1 MAGNRDTHRVT
12 CKCALFSPDHKQ
24 VLVVDYGKEGYG
36 LPGGH
41 IDAGESPDQAMAR
54 ELFEELGLNNQTL
67 NHADFMMHQNGKI
80 ILGYIGTLDTSTQ
93 LRPQIEEMQQAIW
106 VDVDDVR
113 SGKVPVPS
121 YYRLICEYQ
130 PS

>member
-12 CKCALFSPDHKQ
+12 CKCALFSPDQKQ

-54 ELFEELGLNNQTL
+54 ELFEELGLKNQTL

-80 ILGYIGTLDTSTQ
+80 ILGYVGILDTSTQ

-113 SGKVPVPS
+113 SGKVSVPS
-121 YYRLICEYQ
+121 YHRLICEYQ